1 MFVVMIAALILS
13 RAASVLASE
22 NPIGIAP
29 QQEITFTAPT
39 IVGGNLLPARNCKV
53 LHEMQGTTHIMIFKQ
68 RGGKTE
74 AKAKGNL
81 VPLDAKATRTRA
93 ALHEKRKNQRV
104 LVEMTFRG
112 DTTKHVPGPWLSDC
126 STLHQAALWP
136 HFPLEA
142 RPLRSANS
150 VLECETQLSLPVWE
164 L

>member
-1 MFVVMIAALILS
+1 VFVVMIAALILS

-93 ALHEKRKNQRV
+93 ALHEKRKEPARIGRNDLPR
-104 LVEMTFRG
+104 R
-112 DTTKHVPGPWLSDC
+112 H
-126 STLHQAALWP
+126 HQARSGALAFRLQHTSSGGP
-136 HFPLEA
+136 MAAFS
-142 RPLRSANS
+142 LRSPTLTVS
-150 VLECETQLSLPVWE
+150 E
-164 L
+164 